1 MNKEYR
7 FKKIFISGFPKKL
20 LKRSDNS
27 KKVNLLFII
36 DLDLNYNST
45 SKLLIKLN
53 KINSINLYIKL
64 KPQIDDNKWLKFCIK
79 HNIKFFE
86 YETLD
91 KINHLIKMNYF
102 IGNISTAI
110 IEAPLY
116 NAMPLKIISNND
128 FADDLIED
136 KVVKKVMN
144 YGDILKITGKKPS
157 QSEIDKFYYKIWG
170 KKKYSQNFIKKIFI
184 NHIYDKY

>member
-1 MNKEYR
+1 M
-7 FKKIFISGFPKKL
+7 
-20 LKRSDNS
+20 
-27 KKVNLLFII
+27 
-36 DLDLNYNST
+36 
-45 SKLLIKLN
+45 
-53 KINSINLYIKL
+53 